1 MKPGHPTLFAS
12 LLFVCLAIVVGPAAF
27 ASDPLRGVPVEEIR
41 KRAEAGDAAAQ
52 NRMGELYDGS
62 KELGYDEAKMVEW
75 FERAAQSGHPEAQV
89 SYASLY
95 LYGRGRPQ
103 DMTQARIWY
112 ERAGEQGHHIG
123 QFNTGIAY
131 ETGDGAPKDLPTAY
145 VWFALA
151 SWTGTPDQAA
161 QRMYDRKRD
170 ELRAQL
176 AASELEMADKR
187 IAAYKSRFSGQGR

>member
-1 MKPGHPTLFAS
+1 MKKAKSWVRAGILAGVGAC
-12 LLFVCLAIVVGPAAF
+12 LLGSPAF
-27 ASDPLRGVPVEEIR
+27 ASDDLRAVPVDEIR
-41 KRAEAGDAAAQ
+41 KRAEAGEPAAQ

-62 KELGYDEAKMVEW
+62 AELGYDEAKMAQW
-75 FERAAQSGHPEAQV
+75 FETAARSGHPEAQV

-112 ERAGEQGHHIG
+112 ERAAEQGHHIG

-131 ETGDGAPKDLPTAY
+131 ETGDGAPLELTTAY

-151 SWTGTPDQAA
+151 AWTGTPDQAA
-161 QRMYDRKRD
+161 QRMYDKKRD
-170 ELRAQL
+170 ELKSRLPASDL
-176 AASELEMADKR
+176 ATAERR
-187 IAAYKSRFSGQGR
+187 IEAYKTRFADDRR